1 MIIYRVEI
9 TIEPGIE
16 AEWLD
21 WMKRV
26 HVPDVLRTGC
36 FSDCRIH
43 KVLEAAEEEPIY
55 VMQYSC
61 RALADYIVTATSSL
75 PPCKRSIPIALRDAF
90 AGRVNSWRRSHSPP
104 PVSDRVIDPGYNCAD
119 ASAASASRKSRP
131 KTTIPSSCPA
141 IAKIF
146 FLRTSVSRK
155 SRCTSRAISGVP

>member
-9 TIEPGIE
+9 TMEPGIE

-61 RALADYIVTATSSL
+61 RALADYHRYRDEFAS
-75 PPCKRSIPIALRDAF
+75 ALQKEHSDRF
-90 AGRVNSWRRSHSPP
+90 AGRFRGSRQLLEEIAQP
-104 PVSDRVIDPGYNCAD
+104 
-119 ASAASASRKSRP
+119 AAS
-131 KTTIPSSCPA
+131 
-141 IAKIF
+141 
-146 FLRTSVSRK
+146 V
-155 SRCTSRAISGVP
+155 